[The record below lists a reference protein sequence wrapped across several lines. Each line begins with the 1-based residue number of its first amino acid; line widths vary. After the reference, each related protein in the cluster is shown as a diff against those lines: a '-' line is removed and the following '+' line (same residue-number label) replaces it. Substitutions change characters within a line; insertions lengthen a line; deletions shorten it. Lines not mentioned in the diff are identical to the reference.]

1 VPDRRDHG
9 SRPEHPCTAGVAA
22 GPPGAWPLPDIVRR
36 IEPSVVAVL
45 TEAGEGSGVVWSED
59 GLVVTNNHVVQGAR
73 NFTLAFADG
82 KRSPATVVATD
93 PVTDPAILRS
103 DRKSLPKAVF
113 APSLPDVGALVV
125 AVGNSRILRGP

>member
-1 VPDRRDHG
+1 MCPARG
-9 SRPEHPCTAGVAA
+9 AAA
-22 GPPGAWPLPDIVRR
+22 GSVTPRIPRFLLAGLVMPAGCRTGATTAPGRNTPAPQASLQAAGAWPLPDIVRR

-82 KRSPATVVATD
+82 KRSPATVVD
-93 PVTDPAILRS
+93 RSGHGPRDPA
-103 DRKSLPKAVF
+103 
-113 APSLPDVGALVV
+113 VG
-125 AVGNSRILRGP
+125 P